1 MCPYWN
7 KIQNHSS
14 QKSYNFQRNTS
25 WSSKIHMFTTENCL
39 YAWLGLFS
47 LFSVLEKKWEGKKG
61 LPKARELNQNS
72 SLFQTRSTC
81 RLYTFWQTPYF
92 KTGWR
97 PLSFSQIIKS
107 HQSSC
112 DAQLSSPIPSHCWPH
127 TPCTPGCT
135 HAHLV
140 AFAITWLSPSAH
152 ACQIFFVKHCIIYT
166 TLCTK
171 CQWFTV
177 LFKVNLIYIFWRR
190 ILSLNKDI

>member
-14 QKSYNFQRNTS
+14 QKYNFQRNTS
-25 WSSKIHMFTTENCL
+25 WSSKIHMFTTEIELFICL
-39 YAWLGLFS
+39 SGPLLS
-47 LFSVLEKKWEGKKG
+47 LFCAGKKMRGGKKG
-61 LPKARELNQNS
+61 LPKATELNQNS

-92 KTGWR
+92 KTGWS

-112 DAQLSSPIPSHCWPH
+112 DAQLSSSIPSHCWPH

-135 HAHLV
+135 MH
-140 AFAITWLSPSAH
+140 TWLHPQLHGCPHLHMPAKS
-152 ACQIFFVKHCIIYT
+152 
-166 TLCTK
+166 
-171 CQWFTV
+171 
-177 LFKVNLIYIFWRR
+177 
-190 ILSLNKDI
+190 SL